1 MTPEQKLT
9 LDKKEF
15 FEKLS
20 ALMEE
25 YSVDTIEVETSSR
38 YYHESIDGI
47 SFDFSW
53 KYVNFGSELIRYG
66 GSVLTSSYTTLED
79 LRTVVKELQEDIDK
93 FEA

>member
-9 LDKKEF
+9 VDKKEF

-20 ALMEE
+20 SLMEE
-25 YSVDTIEVETSSR
+25 YSVECIEVETSSR
-38 YYHESIDGI
+38 CYHESIDGI

-53 KYVNFGSELIRYG
+53 RYADSHSEVIRYG

-79 LRTVVKELQEDIDK
+79 LRNVVKYQQEDIDK
-93 FEA
+93 FRS